1 MTCYTHFAR
10 RYLCPILTVS
20 ALLLGGCQSTRVQPE
35 VEMLLLDNAPFT
47 QREVESQHAI
57 FELDA
62 NIRATLD
69 RYLARHNGSN
79 IKVAEQLLQFLVE
92 NGDSSLSYMRG
103 ANLSATETFYDL
115 NANCLSL
122 SILAYSLSEQLGLK
136 GQFQRVHIPEY
147 WAQTKGY
154 SLLTGHVN
162 LVVTQDNSGARK
174 HRDNR
179 EILYTRPAS
188 VVIDFDPNSRAQ
200 KFATSK
206 ISKDRITAM
215 FYSNK
220 GAMHMINKEMDLA
233 YSYFKAAIEI
243 DPLYSAAWGNLA
255 VLFRINDHVTHAE
268 SLYQQAL
275 QINDE
280 NKTALGNLAL
290 LYEMTDRQQQAKD
303 IRAQLHALRKDNPY
317 YQIAL
322 GDEAFA
328 SGDYDKALR
337 HYRAANKLSSSLH
350 EGYFGLA
357 KVYYIQGELELSKT
371 FLNRALNHASFTH
384 DKKRYRNKLEWLSAT
399 ARN

>member
-1 MTCYTHFAR
+1 MLPYARFAR
-10 RYLCPILTVS
+10 RYLCPLLAIST
-20 ALLLGGCQSTRVQPE
+20 LLLSGCESTKVEPE
-35 VEMLLLDNAPFT
+35 VNMLLLDNVPF
-47 QREVESQHAI
+47 SQHAVETQNEI
-57 FELDA
+57 FALDA

-69 RYLARHNGSN
+69 RYLDRNNGSN

-103 ANLSATETFYDL
+103 ANLSAAEAFYDL

-122 SILAYSLSEQLGLK
+122 SILAYSLSDYLGFK

-162 LVVTQDNSGARK
+162 LVVTQTNSGARK
-174 HRDNR
+174 NSDNR
-179 EILYTRPAS
+179 EVLYTRPAR
-188 VVIDFDPNSRAQ
+188 VVIDFDPNSRQQ
-200 KFATSK
+200 KFTTSK
-206 ISKDRITAM
+206 ISKERITAM

-220 GAMHMINKEMDLA
+220 GAMHMINKEMDMA
-233 YSYFKAAIEI
+233 YSYFRAAIDI

-255 VLFRINDHVTHAE
+255 VLYRINNHTEQAE

-275 QINDE
+275 LINDE

-290 LYEMTDRQQQAKD
+290 LYELTDRPEKAKA
-303 IRAQLHALRKDNPY
+303 IRTQLHTLRKDNPY

-328 SGDYDKALR
+328 NENYDKALK
-337 HYRAANKLSSSLH
+337 HYRTANKLSASIH

-357 KVYYIQGELELSKT
+357 KVYYVQGDLELSKT

-384 DKKRYRNKLEWLSAT
+384 DKKRYRNKLEWLSAV
-399 ARN
+399 AKN

>member
-1 MTCYTHFAR
+1 MLCFKRFAR

-20 ALLLGGCQSTRVQPE
+20 TLLLSGCESTQVQPE
-35 VEMLLLDNAPFT
+35 IEMQLLDNAPFK
-47 QREVESQHAI
+47 QHSVESQQSI
-57 FELDA
+57 FALDA

-69 RYLARHNGSN
+69 RYLARHDGSN
-79 IKVAEQLLQFLVE
+79 IKVADQLLQFLVE

-122 SILAYSLSEQLGLK
+122 SILAFSLSEHLGFK

-162 LVVTQDNSGARK
+162 VVVTQTNMNTKKNSD
-174 HRDNR
+174 HR
-179 EILYTRPAS
+179 EVLYTRPAR
-188 VVIDFDPNSRAQ
+188 VIIDFDPNSRAQ

-255 VLFRINDHVTHAE
+255 VLFRINDHVNQAE
-268 SLYQQAL
+268 ALYRQAL
-275 QINDE
+275 LINGE

-290 LYEMTDRQQQAKD
+290 LYELTDRQQQAKD

-328 SGDYDKALR
+328 NEDYDKALR

-357 KVYYIQGELELSKT
+357 KVYYIQGELELSRT
-371 FLNRALNHASFTH
+371 FLNRALNHANFNH